1 MRVFEDNPIN
11 VMLSVQ
17 VISSRKLS
25 SSLKSGIVGVPASN
39 NRLNGLE
46 YFKTLLGG
54 QVVVGAALETAK
66 KLVLLRRFDIV
77 DDVN

>member
-1 MRVFEDNPIN
+1 VRVFEDNPIN

-17 VISSRKLS
+17 VISSQKLS
-25 SSLKSGIVGVPASN
+25 SSLKSGIVGVLASN
-39 NRLNGLE
+39 NRLNGLK
-46 YFKTLLGG
+46 YFKTLLSR
-54 QVVVGAALETAK
+54 QVIVSAALETAK

>member
-25 SSLKSGIVGVPASN
+25 SSLKSGIVGVLASN
-39 NRLNGLE
+39 NRLDGLE
-46 YFKTLLGG
+46 YFETLLGG